1 MVRSNWISLLE
12 MGFALVGGVVLAI
25 DTVEKCDIPAAC
37 AIPAAVLSV
46 YRFMK
51 AIGDL

>member
-1 MVRSNWISLLE
+1 MVRINWRSLLE
-12 MGFALVGGVVLAI
+12 MGFVLVSVVLAI

-51 AIGDL
+51 AIEDL